1 MHPLNEQ
8 QIRSSLV
15 NTTRRETN
23 QAVLPDLA
31 QVSWAR
37 LDYLGWHDLKGPLE
51 SYVVLEVGNE
61 EVGGEVTGG
70 VVVGIALRAAP
81 RSGVRRKGLC
91 AWCQDIVSTAE
102 VSMFVAR
109 RAGPLGRR
117 GNTRRKADLR
127 GLPLLAQRA
136 THPLVEEVGS
146 NDPDERARLV
156 ERWISGLRERA
167 SRFVADLRD
176 QDHGHEQHP
185 NTGRSTIRPRDG
197 IAWGL
202 PTAAKQGGLR
212 DGGGGT
218 IRPVD
223 CATSGSSNGGVCCC
237 LGREPRGVAGDRGGV
252 GLDGWFLR

>member
-136 THPLVEEVGS
+136 THPPGRGGRQQRPRRAGTARRAADQRPAGTREPLRRGPPRPGPRTRATPKHRPF
-146 NDPDERARLV
+146 NHPPTGRHRLGPPDRGKAGRLAGRRRRDHQAR
-156 ERWISGLRERA
+156 RLRHV
-167 SRFVADLRD
+167 RFV
-176 QDHGHEQHP
+176 
-185 NTGRSTIRPRDG
+185 
-197 IAWGL
+197 
-202 PTAAKQGGLR
+202 
-212 DGGGGT
+212 
-218 IRPVD
+218 
-223 CATSGSSNGGVCCC
+223 
-237 LGREPRGVAGDRGGV
+237 
-252 GLDGWFLR
+252 